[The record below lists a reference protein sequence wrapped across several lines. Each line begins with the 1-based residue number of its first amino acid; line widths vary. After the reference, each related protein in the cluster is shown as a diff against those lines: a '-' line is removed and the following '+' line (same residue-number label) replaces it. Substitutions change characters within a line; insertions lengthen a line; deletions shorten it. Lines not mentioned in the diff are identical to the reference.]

1 MQENKMGTMP
11 VHRLLITMSV
21 PLMISMLVQALY
33 NIVDSMFVA
42 MINEDA
48 LTAVSLAFPM
58 QNLMIAVATGT
69 GVGVNALISRRLGQ
83 KQQEMAN
90 RTANNAIFLA
100 ICSYI
105 VFLLIGIFASTAF
118 MRAQAGGSE
127 RIIEYGSTYLRIICI
142 LCFGMY
148 GQIVMERLLQS
159 TGKTMYTMITQ
170 SLGAVINIVM
180 DPMLIFGIGPFP
192 ELGVAGAAYATVFG
206 QMVAMILAFIFN
218 RKVNKELTLSLR
230 MMRPDPQIIRDVY
243 MIGIPSIL
251 MVSISSVMTFTMNK
265 ILIQFS
271 STATAVFG
279 VYYKLQSFVFMPLF
293 GMNNGMVPIIG
304 FNFGAGHKDRILKT
318 HKIAMVYSCIFMWTG
333 FALFQLIPV
342 RLLGLFSASSQM
354 IEIGVP
360 ALRWMSLAF
369 LIAGFSVVT
378 VSLFQALGKGIYS
391 LIISAARQLLA
402 LLPLA
407 YVLSLTGNLDLVWLS
422 LPLAEVVSAVVTL
435 CLYIKLRKKLDGMM
449 AETASQRKAV

>member
-1 MQENKMGTMP
+1 MP

-83 KQQEMAN
+83 KQQELAN

-105 VFLLIGIFASTAF
+105 IFLLIGIFCSTAF
-118 MRAQAGGSE
+118 MRAQAGGID
-127 RIIEYGSTYLRIICI
+127 RIVEYGSTYLHIICI
-142 LCFGMY
+142 LSFGMY

-192 ELGVAGAAYATVFG
+192 KLGVAGAAYATVFG
-206 QMVAMILAFIFN
+206 QIVAMVLAFIFN
-218 RKVNKELTLSLR
+218 RKVNKELTLSIR
-230 MMRPDPQIIRDVY
+230 MMKPDPHIIKDVY
-243 MIGIPSIL
+243 VIGIPSIL
-251 MVSISSVMTFTMNK
+251 MVSISSIMTFTMNK
-265 ILIQFS
+265 ILIQFT

-304 FNFGAGHKDRILKT
+304 YNFGAGHKDRIFKT
-318 HKIAMVYSCIFMWTG
+318 HKIAMIYSCIFMWTG
-333 FALFQLIPV
+333 FALFQLIPKQ
-342 RLLGLFSASSQM
+342 LLHLFSASSQM
-354 IEIGVP
+354 VEIGVP

-378 VSLFQALGKGIYS
+378 VSMFQALGKGIYS

-407 YVLSLTGNLDLVWLS
+407 YVLSLTGNLNLVWIS
-422 LPLAEVVSAVVTL
+422 LPLAEVVSAIVTL
-435 CLYIKLRKKLDGMM
+435 CMYLTLRKKMDDMM
-449 AETASQRKAV
+449 AEVALQRKAD

>member
-1 MQENKMGTMP
+1 
-11 VHRLLITMSV
+11 
-21 PLMISMLVQALY
+21 
-33 NIVDSMFVA
+33 
-42 MINEDA
+42 
-48 LTAVSLAFPM
+48 
-58 QNLMIAVATGT
+58 
-69 GVGVNALISRRLGQ
+69 
-83 KQQEMAN
+83 
-90 RTANNAIFLA
+90 
-100 ICSYI
+100 
-105 VFLLIGIFASTAF
+105 
-118 MRAQAGGSE
+118 
-127 RIIEYGSTYLRIICI
+127 
-142 LCFGMY
+142 
-148 GQIVMERLLQS
+148 
-159 TGKTMYTMITQ
+159 MYTMITQ

-230 MMRPDPQIIRDVY
+230 MMKPDPQIIRDVY

>member
-83 KQQEMAN
+83 KQQEMA
-90 RTANNAIFLA
+90 
-100 ICSYI
+100 
-105 VFLLIGIFASTAF
+105 
-118 MRAQAGGSE
+118 
-127 RIIEYGSTYLRIICI
+127 IICI

-230 MMRPDPQIIRDVY
+230 MMKPDLQIIRDVY

-354 IEIGVP
+354 IEIG
-360 ALRWMSLAF
+360 L
-369 LIAGFSVVT
+369 
-378 VSLFQALGKGIYS
+378 S
-391 LIISAARQLLA
+391 LIHI
-402 LLPLA
+402 
-407 YVLSLTGNLDLVWLS
+407 
-422 LPLAEVVSAVVTL
+422 
-435 CLYIKLRKKLDGMM
+435 
-449 AETASQRKAV
+449 